1 MKYASVVSR
10 FAQVL
15 AVLALPVAC
24 AAGPTE
30 EELGASEGELNQAG
44 PLCPDARCGS
54 GTQCCLDTTNKKL
67 TCSASCAPKN
77 KIQCRSPRDCDGT
90 CCADVDLSVGFLFLS
105 VSVNSVVSMRAAGDL
120 RGQAHED
127 EVGAHRVR
135 YGRRLRADPGR
146 ESNLLPDPRP
156 SHPHVRWPDDQE
168 GTRVYWC
175 PRPLSLRS
183 RRLAHGD
190 EDPHT

>member
-105 VSVNSVVSMRAAGDL
+105 VSVNSASSQCVPQGTCADKLTRTKSVLIACDTDADCAQTQDENRTCCPIPDLPTRMCVGPMTKRALGCT
-120 RGQAHED
+120 GVPAH
-127 EVGAHRVR
+127 
-135 YGRRLRADPGR
+135 
-146 ESNLLPDPRP
+146 
-156 SHPHVRWPDDQE
+156 
-168 GTRVYWC
+168 
-175 PRPLSLRS
+175 
-183 RRLAHGD
+183 
-190 EDPHT
+190 